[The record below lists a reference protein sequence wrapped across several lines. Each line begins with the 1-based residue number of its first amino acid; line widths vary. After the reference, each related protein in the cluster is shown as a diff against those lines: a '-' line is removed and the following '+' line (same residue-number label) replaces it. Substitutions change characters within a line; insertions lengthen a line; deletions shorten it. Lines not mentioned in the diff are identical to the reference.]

1 MGVWAVW
8 PNTVWGVTIDP
19 DVGVVRL
26 SEGLEPRGC
35 YYWVVNGQSFAGLE
49 SFRSACQ
56 RLIMVI
62 DWSTALT
69 EDVLKLRREKV
80 AVGRTTG
87 GRVGLLRD
95 ASRMRLQATAGLK

>member
-8 PNTVWGVTIDP
+8 PNTVWGATIDP

-26 SEGLEPRGC
+26 SEGLEARGC
-35 YYWVVNGQSFAGLE
+35 YYWVVNGQSFVGLE
-49 SFRSACQ
+49 NARSACQ
-56 RLIMVI
+56 RLMVI

-69 EDVLKLRREKV
+69 EDVKLRREKV

-95 ASRMRLQATAGLK
+95 APRMRLQATAGLK